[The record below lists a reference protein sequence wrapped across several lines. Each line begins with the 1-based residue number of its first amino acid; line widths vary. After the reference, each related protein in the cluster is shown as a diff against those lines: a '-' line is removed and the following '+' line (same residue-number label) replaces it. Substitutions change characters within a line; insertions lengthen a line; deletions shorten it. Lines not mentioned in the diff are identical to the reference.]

1 MLTPEM
7 AVQNTSSPSFPLVFL
22 EPIADAHHQWVALA
36 VHLSP
41 SDGNNTALLN
51 QLFSEFEF
59 EAALG
64 KLRCVLPVFDPTRFE
79 AEFEAPLEPAQLI
92 LCVPVE
98 HCDDP
103 AHADALARLH
113 HHGFCIVAQGL
124 PSGNKLLSEDIAAV
138 AIDYNAATFSQ
149 AKIWLSRVGSGFHLA
164 EDVNDQTAFD
174 ICQQSGFRWFSGEYP
189 LHASTQASRRDPTSR
204 MRLLRLLD
212 MVACDVDSHEIEAQM
227 KHDPTLT
234 YQLFKLVSSAAF
246 GFNSTITNYGQALN
260 LIGRRQLQRWLQL
273 LLYARHASDKSNNP
287 LLPRAA
293 ARAGLMEALCQ
304 KIGCDRDE
312 QDRAF
317 IVGMFSLLSVL
328 LSMPMLEII
337 GPLKLPPDVL
347 GALTERRGRLGSLL
361 RLVERAEY
369 GETPL
374 RHADLT
380 GCGLTPQAYCHSLVH
395 AYRWAS
401 HVSAEAQA

>member
-36 VHLSP
+36 LHLSP
-41 SDGNNTALLN
+41 SNGNNTALFN
-51 QLFSEFEF
+51 QLFNEFEF
-59 EAALG
+59 AAALG
-64 KLRCVLPVFDPTRFE
+64 KLRCVMTVDDPTGFE
-79 AEFEAPLEPAQLI
+79 AEFEAPLDPAQLV
-92 LCVPVE
+92 LRVPVE
-98 HCDDP
+98 VCSDP
-103 AHADALARLH
+103 AHADALARLQRQ
-113 HHGFCIVAQGL
+113 GFVLLAQGL
-124 PSGNKLLSEDIAAV
+124 PNGNAVIGDCVSAV
-138 AIDYNAATFSQ
+138 AIDYSPAVYPQARAWLGVTAA
-149 AKIWLSRVGSGFHLA
+149 GFHLA
-164 EDVNDQTAFD
+164 EDVNDQAAFD
-174 ICQQSGFRWFSGEYP
+174 ACHQIGFRWFAGEYP

-212 MVACDVDSHEIEAQM
+212 MVACDVDSHEIEVQM

-246 GFNSTITNYGQALN
+246 GFNSTISNYTQALN

-304 KIGCDRDE
+304 KLGCDRDE

-337 GPLKLPPDVL
+337 GPLKLPTDVL
-347 GALTERRGRLGSLL
+347 VALTERRGRLGSLL

-369 GETPL
+369 GEIPL
-374 RHADLT
+374 RHADLA
-380 GCGLTPQAYCHSLVH
+380 GCGLTPQSYCHSLVH

-401 HVSAEAQA
+401 HVAAEAQA

>member
-1 MLTPEM
+1 M
-7 AVQNTSSPSFPLVFL
+7 AVHNTSSPSFPLVFL

-36 VHLSP
+36 LHLSP
-41 SDGNNTALLN
+41 SDDNNTPLFN
-51 QLFSEFEF
+51 QLFNEFEF
-59 EAALG
+59 GAALG
-64 KLRCVLPVFDPTRFE
+64 KLRCVLSVADPTAFE
-79 AEFEAPLEPAQLI
+79 AEFAAPVEPAQLI
-92 LCVPVE
+92 LRIPVE
-98 HCDDP
+98 ICADR
-103 AHADALARLH
+103 AHADALERLQH
-113 HHGFCIVAQGL
+113 QGFTLLAHGL
-124 PSGNKLLSEDIAAV
+124 PNGNCRLGDSVSAV
-138 AIDYNAATFSQ
+138 AIDYSTAIYPQ
-149 AKIWLSRVGSGFHLA
+149 AKSWLGLTPAGCHLA
-164 EDVNDQTAFD
+164 EDVNDQAAFD
-174 ICQQSGFRWFSGEYP
+174 ACQNIGFRWFAGEYP
-189 LHASTQASRRDPTSR
+189 LHASTSASRRDPTSR

-212 MVACDVDSHEIEAQM
+212 MVACDVDSHEIETQM

-246 GFNSTITNYGQALN
+246 GFNSTITNYTQALN

-304 KIGCDRDE
+304 KLGCDREE

-337 GPLKLPPDVL
+337 GPLKLAPDVL
-347 GALTERRGRLGSLL
+347 VALTERRGRLGALL

-369 GETPL
+369 GEIPL
-374 RHADLT
+374 RHADLA
-380 GCGLTPQAYCHSLVH
+380 GCGLTPQGYCHSLVH

-401 HVSAEAQA
+401 HVSAEAQV

>member
-1 MLTPEM
+1 M

-36 VHLSP
+36 LHLSP
-41 SDGNNTALLN
+41 SDGNNTPLFN
-51 QLFSEFEF
+51 QLFNEYEFG
-59 EAALG
+59 AALG
-64 KLRCVLPVFDPTRFE
+64 KLRCVLNVADPVAFE
-79 AEFEAPLEPAQLI
+79 AAFEAPLEPAQLV
-92 LCVPVE
+92 LRVPVE
-98 HCDDP
+98 ICRDP
-103 AHADALARLH
+103 AHADALARLQRQ
-113 HHGFCIVAQGL
+113 GFTLVAQGL
-124 PSGNKLLSEDIAAV
+124 PGAPCLLGDCVSAVAVDYSAAV
-138 AIDYNAATFSQ
+138 YPQ
-149 AKIWLSRVGSGFHLA
+149 AKAWLGVSAAGMHLA
-164 EDVNDQTAFD
+164 EDVNDQAAFD
-174 ICQQSGFRWFSGEYP
+174 ACQQIGFRWFAGEYP

-212 MVACDVDSHEIEAQM
+212 MVACDVDSHEIETQM

-246 GFNSTITNYGQALN
+246 GFNSTISNYTQALN

-304 KIGCDRDE
+304 KLGCDRDE

-337 GPLKLPPDVL
+337 GPLKLPLDVL
-347 GALTERRGRLGSLL
+347 VALTERRGRLGSLL

-369 GETPL
+369 GEVPL
-374 RHADLT
+374 RHADLA
-380 GCGLTPQAYCHSLVH
+380 GCGLTPQGYCHSLVH

>member
-1 MLTPEM
+1 MLTPET
-7 AVQNTSSPSFPLVFL
+7 AVQSTSNPSFPLVFL
-22 EPIADAHHQWVALA
+22 EPIADVHHQWVALA
-36 VHLSP
+36 LHLSP
-41 SDGNNTALLN
+41 SDGNNTSLLN
-51 QLFSEFEF
+51 QLFSEYEL

-64 KLRCVLPVFDPTRFE
+64 ALRCVLPVLDPTRFE
-79 AEFEAPLEPAQLI
+79 AEFEAPLAPTQLV
-92 LCVPVE
+92 LRVPIE
-98 HCDDP
+98 HCANG
-103 AHADALARLH
+103 AHADALTRLH
-113 HHGFCIVAQGL
+113 DQGFCILAQGL
-124 PSGNKLLSEDIAAV
+124 PRGNTLLGGDIAAV
-138 AIDYNAATFSQ
+138 AIDYSTNTFAQ
-149 AKIWLSRVGSGFHLA
+149 AKSWLGRAGIGWHLA
-164 EDVNDQTAFD
+164 EDVNDQNSFD
-174 ICQQSGFRWFSGEYP
+174 ICQQTGFRWFSGEYP

-212 MVACDVDSHEIEAQM
+212 MVACDVDSHEIESQM

-246 GFNSTITNYGQALN
+246 GFNSTITNYTQALN

-304 KIGCDRDE
+304 KLGCDRDE

-374 RHADLT
+374 RHADLA
-380 GCGLTPQAYCHSLVH
+380 GCGLTAQAYCHALVH

>member
-36 VHLSP
+36 LHLSP
-41 SDGNNTALLN
+41 SDGNNSGLFN
-51 QLFSEFEF
+51 QLFSEYEF
-59 EAALG
+59 GEALG
-64 KLRCVLPVFDPTRFE
+64 NLRCVLTVSDPTRFE
-79 AEFEAPLEPAQLI
+79 AEFEAPLEPSQLVLRI
-92 LCVPVE
+92 PVE
-98 HCDDP
+98 HCSGP
-103 AHADALARLH
+103 THADALARLH
-113 HHGFCIVAQGL
+113 HQGFCLLAQGL
-124 PSGNKLLSEDIAAV
+124 PGSNILLGEDIAAV
-138 AIDYNAATFSQ
+138 AIDYSAATFPQVKS
-149 AKIWLSRVGSGFHLA
+149 WLSRVGSGFHLA
-164 EDVNDQTAFD
+164 EDINDQQAFD
-174 ICQQSGFRWFSGEYP
+174 ASHQIGFRWFAGEYP
-189 LHASTQASRRDPTSR
+189 LHASTPASRRDPTSR

-212 MVACDVDSHEIEAQM
+212 MVACDVDSHEIELQM

-246 GFNSTITNYGQALN
+246 GFNSTITNYTQALN

-304 KIGCDRDE
+304 KLGCDRDE

-337 GPLKLPPDVL
+337 GPLKLPSDVL

-369 GETPL
+369 GQTPL

-380 GCGLTPQAYCHSLVH
+380 DCGLTAQAYCHSLVH

-401 HVSAEAQA
+401 HVSAEAHA

>member
-7 AVQNTSSPSFPLVFL
+7 AVQNTSSPPFPLVFL

-41 SDGNNTALLN
+41 SDGTSTGLFN
-51 QLFSEFEF
+51 QLFQEYDF
-59 EAALG
+59 AAAMG
-64 KLRCVLPVFDPTRFE
+64 KLRCVLPVVDPSRFE
-79 AEFEAPLEPAQLI
+79 AEFNAPVQPSQLV
-92 LCVPVE
+92 LRVPVE
-98 HCDDP
+98 NCVDP
-103 AHADALARLH
+103 GQADALARLH
-113 HHGFCIVAQGL
+113 RQGFCILAQGL
-124 PSGNKLLSEDIAAV
+124 PTSNALFGEQIAAV
-138 AIDYNAATFSQ
+138 AIDYSSATIKQVKS
-149 AKIWLSRVGSGFHLA
+149 WLGRIGSGFHLA
-164 EDVNDQTAFD
+164 EDVNDQSGFD
-174 ICQQSGFRWFSGEYP
+174 ACHQIGFRWFAGEYS
-189 LHASTQASRRDPTSR
+189 LHASSQASRRDPTSR

-212 MVACDVDSHEIEAQM
+212 MVAYDVDSHEIESQM

-246 GFNSTITNYGQALN
+246 GFNATVSNYTQALN

-304 KIGCDRDE
+304 KLGCDRDE

-337 GPLKLPPDVL
+337 GPLKLPSDVL

-369 GETPL
+369 GQTPL
-374 RHADLT
+374 RLADLAD
-380 GCGLTPQAYCHSLVH
+380 CGLTPQVYCHSLVH

-401 HVSAEAQA
+401 HVSAEAHA

>member
-7 AVQNTSSPSFPLVFL
+7 AVQNISSSPFPLVFL
-22 EPIADAHHQWVALA
+22 EPIADVNHQWAALA
-36 VHLSP
+36 IHLSP
-41 SDGNNTALLN
+41 SDGDTTALLN

-59 EAALG
+59 HAALG
-64 KLRCVLPVFDPTRFE
+64 NLRCLLPVPDPASFE
-79 AEFEAPLEPAQLI
+79 THFESLLPPSQFVLR
-92 LCVPVE
+92 VPVE
-98 HCDDP
+98 YC
-103 AHADALARLH
+103 AGDAQLQTLDRLH
-113 HHGFCIVAQGL
+113 RRGYAILVQGL
-124 PSGNKLLSEDIAAV
+124 PVGGATLTEAIAGISV
-138 AIDYNAATFSQ
+138 DYTSATFSQ
-149 AKIWLSRVGSGFHLA
+149 VKGWLSRAGAGLHLA
-164 EDVNDQTAFD
+164 EEIQDQNSFD
-174 ICQQSGFRWFSGEYP
+174 ACQQLGFRWFSGEYS
-189 LHASTQASRRDPTSR
+189 LHRTSLASRRDPTSR

-212 MVACDVDSHEIEAQM
+212 LVASDVDSHEIEQQM

-246 GFNSTITNYGQALN
+246 GFNSTITNYTQALN
-260 LIGRRQLQRWLQL
+260 LLGRRQLQRWLQL

-304 KIGCDRDE
+304 KLGCDRDE

-337 GPLKLPPDVL
+337 GPLKLPSDVL

-361 RLVERAEY
+361 RLVERSEY
-369 GETPL
+369 GEAPL
-374 RHADLT
+374 RHADLS
-380 GCGLTPQAYCHSLVH
+380 GCGLTVQAYCHSLVH

-401 HVSAEAQA
+401 HVSAEAHA